1 MDLGLVDGIIGIL
14 LAAYFAV
21 RSSAASLRTTARRVR
36 TELPTVRLKWVEPS
50 PLGAGEVTLPNYL
63 IPAF

>member
-21 RSSAASLRTTARRVR
+21 RSSAASLRTTARKVKNGNAA
-36 TELPTVRLKWVEPS
+36 TVR
-50 PLGAGEVTLPNYL
+50 
-63 IPAF
+63 